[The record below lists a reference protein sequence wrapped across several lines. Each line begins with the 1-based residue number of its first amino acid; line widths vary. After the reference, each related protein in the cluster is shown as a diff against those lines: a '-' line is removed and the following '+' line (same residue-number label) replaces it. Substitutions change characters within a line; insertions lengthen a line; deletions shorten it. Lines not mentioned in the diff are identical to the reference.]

1 MLTKKLIQSTTNPFS
16 SPMLL
21 VKKKDGLWRP
31 CVDYRHL
38 NAIIDRY
45 KFHLP
50 ILDEPMDMKCHELVA
65 FPPWTSTPDSIK
77 SASRLVK
84 N

>member
-1 MLTKKLIQSTTNPFS
+1 MLTKKLIQSTTGPFS

-38 NAIIDRY
+38 NAIIVHDQ
-45 KFHLP
+45 FHQP
-50 ILDEPMDMKCHELVA
+50 ILDELMDMNCHELVA
-65 FPPWTSTPDSIK
+65 FPLWISTPDSIK
-77 SASRLVK
+77 SASRMVK